1 MAKKKKKKKMD
12 GQELWIVERGLKEV
26 KEKKK
31 NTIAARLFPIFL
43 SPPPPL
49 PFPFSFL
56 PSLPCPKLLCMSLQ
70 RIVKM
75 KRREKKLQTEHMK
88 KRGA

>member
-1 MAKKKKKKKMD
+1 MAKKRKD

-26 KEKKK
+26 KEKK
-31 NTIAARLFPIFL
+31 TPLPRGFFL
-43 SPPPPL
+43 SFPTPPL

-75 KRREKKLQTEHMK
+75 KRREKKLQTEHK
-88 KRGA
+88 KKGRMTM